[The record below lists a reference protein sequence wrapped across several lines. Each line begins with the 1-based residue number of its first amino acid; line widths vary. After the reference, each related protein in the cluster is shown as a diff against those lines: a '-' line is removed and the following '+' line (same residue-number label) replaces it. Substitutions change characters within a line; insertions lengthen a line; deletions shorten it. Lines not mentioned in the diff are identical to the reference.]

1 MLESQVLDQAHGLQ
15 AWELHPPTRV
25 LPVVDTVPSTRSFE
39 LLWRLEQSFRDLSLP
54 VVVLEGVRG
63 LRPQDATAGHRAVM
77 RRWLSGVPSGSVVL
91 LHAPLEALS
100 VLLADSQA
108 RPLVALDDTPPGL
121 VDAYNAV
128 KVLHQAAALE
138 PVVMA
143 LQPPPLPGPPTA
155 SAPAA
160 QRLEQAVQSLRATSV
175 QQLAWVPLT
184 WSLEYHFSG
193 SGMRD
198 GAAALSSRLK
208 LLDSA
213 LILDDLETRSY
224 DDKRDQRSPI
234 RAEQILGAPDV
245 QRQRYA

>member
-25 LPVVDTVPSTRSFE
+25 LPVVNTGPSTRSFE
-39 LLWRLEQSFRDLSLP
+39 LLWRLEQSFRTLALP

-63 LRPQDATAGHRAVM
+63 LRPHDATAGYRAVM
-77 RRWLSGVPSGSVVL
+77 RRWLAGVPGGSVVL
-91 LHAPLEALS
+91 LHAPLEALT
-100 VLLADSQA
+100 VLLGDSEA

-121 VDAYNAV
+121 VEAYNAV

-138 PVVMA
+138 PIVMA
-143 LQPPPLPGPPTA
+143 LQAMPAHEPTA
-155 SAPAA
+155 GPD
-160 QRLEQAVQSLRATSV
+160 RLSNAVQSLRSTCE
-175 QQLAWVPLT
+175 QQLAWVPLA

-193 SGMRD
+193 TGMRD